1 MNKQINF
8 DDIYGVLYKG
18 IIYMLTDYDDKYG
31 LFINTNDL
39 KNNNVTDNSYWKM
52 SKRFLATNKNIEVL
66 YEG

>member
-1 MNKQINF
+1 MKQINF
-8 DDIYGVLYKG
+8 DEIYGVLYNG
-18 IIYMLTDYDDKYG
+18 VIYMLTDYDDKYG

-52 SKRFLATNKNIEVL
+52 SKRFLATNKDIEIL